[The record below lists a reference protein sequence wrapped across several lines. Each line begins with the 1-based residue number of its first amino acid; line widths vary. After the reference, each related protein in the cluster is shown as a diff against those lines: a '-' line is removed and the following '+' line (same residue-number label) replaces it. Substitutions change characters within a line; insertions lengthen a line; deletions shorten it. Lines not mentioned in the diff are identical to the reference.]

1 MKDQIKYLCTHF
13 IHLRT
18 ENAITYQ
25 YSVAQVVDT

>member
-25 YSVAQVVDT
+25 YVAQVVDT